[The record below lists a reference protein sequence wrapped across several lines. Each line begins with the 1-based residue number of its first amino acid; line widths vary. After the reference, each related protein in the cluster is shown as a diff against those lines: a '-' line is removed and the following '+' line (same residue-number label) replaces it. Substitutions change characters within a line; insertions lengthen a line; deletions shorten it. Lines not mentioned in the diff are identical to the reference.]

1 MMGWTEKYK
10 KAVTFS
16 YDDGVAQDLRL
27 LEIFN
32 RYGMKATFN
41 LNTGLN
47 AENGSWVYMGKE
59 VKRLNLSEHVKA
71 YEGHEIAVHTR
82 THPNLLEVDKE
93 TFDREVGE
101 DAKEIERLFGKKP
114 VGMAY
119 PYGTYNEE
127 IIAKLPTYG
136 IHYSRG
142 VWQNYDFAIQ
152 DNLLAFRPTCHH
164 DDEQLFELAE
174 RFLAMEPEEPQIFYI
189 WGHAYEFDGKEN
201 WERMEKLCQMLAGK
215 DDIFYGTNAEVLL
228 EK

>member
-1 MMGWTEKYK
+1 MGWTEQYK

-59 VKRLNLSEHVKA
+59 VKRLNLAEHIKT

-82 THPNLLEVDKE
+82 THPNLLEVDDV
-93 TFDREVGE
+93 TFDREIRE
-101 DAKEIERLFGKKP
+101 DAEEIERLFGRKP

-119 PYGTYNEE
+119 PYGTYSDE
-127 IIAKLPTYG
+127 IIAKLPAYG
-136 IHYSRG
+136 IQYSRS
-142 VWQNYDFAIQ
+142 VWQNHDFALQ

-164 DDEQLFELAE
+164 DDEALFDLAE
-174 RFLAMEPEEPQIFYI
+174 RFLAMEPDTPQIFYI

-201 WERMEKLCQMLAGK
+201 WDRIEKLCQKLAGRN
-215 DDIFYGTNAEVLL
+215 DIFYGTNAEVLL
-228 EK
+228 